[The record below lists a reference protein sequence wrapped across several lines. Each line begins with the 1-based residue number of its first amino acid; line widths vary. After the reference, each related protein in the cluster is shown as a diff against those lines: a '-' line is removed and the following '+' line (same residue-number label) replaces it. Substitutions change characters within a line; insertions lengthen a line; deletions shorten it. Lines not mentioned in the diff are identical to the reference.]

1 MTTPIDTP
9 EANTLLGR
17 VAIVTGAASPIGMGR
32 SITTALVR
40 AGARVAML
48 DINEDW
54 LEETANDMRELGG
67 DDAVLPIIAD
77 VTDPE
82 SAAEAVAR
90 TIGELGGLHVLVNN
104 AGINARTGGFTTG
117 GASGSITDFWDV
129 PPDAWRRVIDVNLSG
144 PFIMSH
150 AVAGHM
156 VEQGF
161 GRIIGVTTSMDTMW
175 RKGGAPYG
183 PSKAG
188 HEALVAIMAQD
199 LEGSGVTANVLT
211 PGGATATNMVIP
223 PEGAGTENLI
233 QPEVMQAPVVWIASD
248 AASHWNGRRIIA
260 YYWDDSLPLEERLE
274 KCGAPAAWPQLGLQG
289 IHPDWFGRG

>member
-1 MTTPIDTP
+1 MTTSPGV
-9 EANTLLGR
+9 LQGR

-54 LEETANDMRELGG
+54 LDQTANDMRELGG
-67 DDAVLPIIAD
+67 DDSVLPIIAD

-82 SAAEAVAR
+82 SASQAVER
-90 TIGELGGLHVLVNN
+90 TIREMGGLHILVNN
-104 AGINARTGGFTTG
+104 AGINLRSGGFTAPGVTG
-117 GASGSITDFWDV
+117 RRTDFWDIE
-129 PPDAWRRVIDVNLSG
+129 PSGWLRVIAVNLSG

-150 AVAGHM
+150 AVAGHLIQ
-156 VEQGF
+156 QGF
-161 GRIIGVTTSMDTMW
+161 GRIISVTTSMDTMW

-199 LEGSGVTANVLT
+199 LEGTGVTANVVT
-211 PGGATATNMVIP
+211 PGGATATNMVLP
-223 PEGAGTENLI
+223 PEGASANTLI
-233 QPEVMQAPVVWIASD
+233 QPEVMQSPVVWVASD
-248 AASHWNGRRIIA
+248 EAGYWNGRRIIA
-260 YYWDDSLPLEERLE
+260 YNWDDALPLEERLE
-274 KCGAPAAWPQLGLQG
+274 RCSAPAAWPQLGIQAV
-289 IHPDWFGRG
+289 HPGWYGQD

>member
-1 MTTPIDTP
+1 MTTSSGV
-9 EANTLLGR
+9 LQGR
-17 VAIVTGAASPIGMGR
+17 IAIVTGAASPIGMGR

-54 LEETANDMRELGG
+54 LEQTANDMRELGG

-82 SAAEAVAR
+82 SARHAVER
-90 TIGELGGLHVLVNN
+90 TIGEMGGLHILVNN
-104 AGINARTGGFTTG
+104 AGINLRSGGFTAPGETG
-117 GASGSITDFWDV
+117 RRTDFWNIE
-129 PPDAWRRVIDVNLSG
+129 PSGWLRVIAVNLSG
-144 PFIMSH
+144 PFIMSQ
-150 AVAGHM
+150 AVAGYM

-161 GRIIGVTTSMDTMW
+161 GRIISVTTSMDTMW

-199 LEGSGVTANVLT
+199 LEGTCVTANVLT
-211 PGGATATNMVIP
+211 PGGATATNMVLP
-223 PEGAGTENLI
+223 PDGTSANTLI
-233 QPEVMQAPVVWIASD
+233 QPEVMQSPVVWIASD
-248 AASHWNGRRIIA
+248 AASHWTGRRIIA
-260 YYWDDSLPLEERLE
+260 YHWDDALPLEERLE
-274 KCGAPAAWPQLGLQG
+274 RCSAPAAWPQLGIQAV
-289 IHPDWFGRG
+289 HPGWYGQD

>member
-1 MTTPIDTP
+1 MTTQS
-9 EANTLLGR
+9 NTLEGK

-32 SITTALVR
+32 SITTGLVR

-48 DINEDW
+48 DVNEDW
-54 LEETANDMRELGG
+54 LDQSANDMREIGG
-67 DDAVLPIIAD
+67 DDAVLPIVAD

-82 SAAEAVAR
+82 SVDNAVQR
-90 TIGELGGLHVLVNN
+90 TINEMGGLHILVNN
-104 AGINARTGGFTTG
+104 AGINARTGGF
-117 GASGSITDFWDV
+117 GARAAGSQNDFWTL
-129 PPDAWRRVIDVNLSG
+129 PADAWLRVISVNLSG
-144 PFIMSH
+144 PFLMSH
-150 AVAGHM
+150 AVAPHM
-156 VEQGF
+156 IEQGF

-199 LEGSGVTANVLT
+199 LEGTGVTANVLT

-223 PEGAGTENLI
+223 PEGATTDALI
-233 QPEVMQAPVVWIASD
+233 QPEAMQSPAVWIASD
-248 AASHWNGRRIIA
+248 DASHWNGRRIIA

-274 KCGAPAAWPQLGLQG
+274 KCSAPAAWPQLGLQAV
-289 IHPDWFGRG
+289 HPDWFGRA

>member
-1 MTTPIDTP
+1 MTSAAS
-9 EANTLLGR
+9 EVLQGK

-54 LEETANDMRELGG
+54 LEQTANDMRELGG
-67 DDAVLPIIAD
+67 DDSVLPIIAD

-82 SAAEAVAR
+82 SARQAVER
-90 TIGELGGLHVLVNN
+90 TISEMGGLHILVNN
-104 AGINARTGGFTTG
+104 AGINLRSGGFTSPGETG
-117 GASGSITDFWDV
+117 RQTDFWNID
-129 PPDAWRRVIDVNLSG
+129 PSGWLRVIAVNLSG
-144 PFIMSH
+144 PFIMSQ
-150 AVAGHM
+150 AVAGYM
-156 VEQGF
+156 VRQGH
-161 GRIIGVTTSMDTMW
+161 GRIISVTTSMDTMW

-199 LEGSGVTANVLT
+199 LEGTGVTANVLT
-211 PGGATATNMVIP
+211 PGGATATNMVLP
-223 PEGAGTENLI
+223 PEGTGANTLI
-233 QPEVMQAPVVWIASD
+233 QPEVMQSPVVWIASD

-260 YYWDDSLPLEERLE
+260 YHWDDALPLEERLE
-274 KCGAPAAWPQLGLQG
+274 RCGAPAAWPQLGIQAV
-289 IHPDWFGRG
+289 HPDWYNQD

>member
-1 MTTPIDTP
+1 MTTA
-9 EANTLLGR
+9 EGVLQGK

-32 SITTALVR
+32 AITEGLVR

-48 DINEDW
+48 DINNDW
-54 LEETANDMRELGG
+54 LEQSSNDMRELGG
-67 DDAVLPIIAD
+67 DDSVLPIIDD

-82 SAAEAVAR
+82 SALQAVER
-90 TIGELGGLHVLVNN
+90 TIREMGGLHILVNN
-104 AGINARTGGFTTG
+104 AGITLRSGGL
-117 GASGSITDFWDV
+117 ASPDPSGTRADFWDIE
-129 PPDAWRRVIDVNLSG
+129 PSGWLRVVAVNLNG

-150 AVAGHM
+150 AVVGHM
-156 VEQGF
+156 IQQGF

-199 LEGSGVTANVLT
+199 LEGTGVTANVLT
-211 PGGATATNMVIP
+211 PGGATATNMVAV
-223 PEGAGTENLI
+223 PEGGNRDLLI

-248 AASHWNGRRIIA
+248 EASHWNGRRIIA
-260 YYWDDSLPLEERLE
+260 YNWDDSLPLEERLE
-274 KCGAPAAWPQLGLQG
+274 KCSAPAAWPQLGLQA
-289 IHPDWFGRG
+289 IHPDWRGRD

>member
-1 MTTPIDTP
+1 MTMSSEVLQGKI
-9 EANTLLGR
+9 
-17 VAIVTGAASPIGMGR
+17 AIVTGAASPIGMGR

-54 LEETANDMRELGG
+54 LDQTANDMRELGG
-67 DDAVLPIIAD
+67 DDAVLPIVAD

-82 SAAEAVAR
+82 SASRAVER
-90 TIGELGGLHVLVNN
+90 TISEMGGLHILVNN
-104 AGINARTGGFTTG
+104 AGINLRSGGFTAPG
-117 GASGSITDFWDV
+117 VAGRRTDFWDID
-129 PPDAWRRVIDVNLSG
+129 PSGWLRVIAVNLSG

-156 VEQGF
+156 IQQGF
-161 GRIIGVTTSMDTMW
+161 GRIISVTTSMDTMW

-199 LEGSGVTANVLT
+199 LEGTGVTANVLT
-211 PGGATATNMVIP
+211 PGGATATNMVLP
-223 PEGAGTENLI
+223 PDGTSGSTLI
-233 QPEVMQAPVVWIASD
+233 QPEVMQSPVVWIASD
-248 AASHWNGRRIIA
+248 DAGYWNGRRIIA
-260 YYWDDSLPLEERLE
+260 YHWDDALPLEERLE
-274 KCGAPAAWPQLGLQG
+274 RCSAPAAWPQLGIQAV
-289 IHPDWFGRG
+289 HPGWYGQD